1 MIFKIHK
8 KVVAIFKSFFDYEA
22 SSGIVLLTFTIIALV
37 IANSNLAADYEHLL
51 HSNITIG
58 YQDFSLTMSL
68 LHWINDGL
76 MTIFFFVVG
85 MEIKRELVVG
95 ELKSIKKTILPVAAA
110 IGGMIVPAIIY
121 SVLNYNKPS
130 IGGWGIPMATD
141 IAFALGILSLVGKKA
156 PKGIIVF
163 LTALAIIDDLGA
175 IIVIAIFYTKTIS
188 WFALLMVLI
197 VFIALILASRF
208 KVKYSVVY
216 ISLGIILWF
225 CLLKSGIHST
235 IAGVLLAMT
244 IPVIK
249 DGGEFKNSMLYKLEY
264 SLTPL
269 SSYLIMPIFALA
281 NAGVL
286 IKFGSYLADLSTL
299 PSLGIMLGLFI
310 GKQIGIFG
318 TSCLMI
324 CFKIARLPSNVT
336 LKHIYGASL
345 LGGIGFT
352 MSIFV
357 SSLSFSG
364 DALSIAK
371 ISIIS
376 VSLLSA
382 ILGFIVFKTIKLK
395 PYLK

>member
-1 MIFKIHK
+1 
-8 KVVAIFKSFFDYEA
+8 
-22 SSGIVLLTFTIIALV
+22 
-37 IANSNLAADYEHLL
+37 
-51 HSNITIG
+51 
-58 YQDFSLTMSL
+58 
-68 LHWINDGL
+68 
-76 MTIFFFVVG
+76 
-85 MEIKRELVVG
+85 
-95 ELKSIKKTILPVAAA
+95 
-110 IGGMIVPAIIY
+110 
-121 SVLNYNKPS
+121 
-130 IGGWGIPMATD
+130 
-141 IAFALGILSLVGKKA
+141 
-156 PKGIIVF
+156 
-163 LTALAIIDDLGA
+163 
-175 IIVIAIFYTKTIS
+175 
-188 WFALLMVLI
+188 
-197 VFIALILASRF
+197 
-208 KVKYSVVY
+208 
-216 ISLGIILWF
+216 
-225 CLLKSGIHST
+225 
-235 IAGVLLAMT
+235 MT

-249 DGGEFKNSMLYKLEY
+249 VGGEFENSMLYKLEN

-286 IKFGSYLADLSTL
+286 IKFGSYLTDLATL

-324 CFKIARLPSNVT
+324 YFKIAKLPSKVT
-336 LKHIYGASL
+336 LRHIYGASL

-352 MSIFV
+352 MSIFI

-364 DALSIAK
+364 EALSIAK